1 MEQKMEKWIEDC
13 RKLFEGLNEGTVE
26 YEDIDNL
33 LAEFV
38 FTVRGLVIDARSDK
52 DVSLAEVEALVLVN
66 KGAKSVLEGLRKIK
80 AGGEILDVFA
90 ERRSNE

>member
-1 MEQKMEKWIEDC
+1 MEQKMEKWTEDC

-38 FTVRGLVIDARSDK
+38 FNVRGLVIDARSDK
-52 DVSLAEVEALVLVN
+52 DVSLAEVEALVLVS
-66 KGAKSVLEGLRKIK
+66 KGAKSVLEGLRKMK
-80 AGGEILDVFA
+80 AGGEILDMFTKK
-90 ERRSNE
+90 ESDE